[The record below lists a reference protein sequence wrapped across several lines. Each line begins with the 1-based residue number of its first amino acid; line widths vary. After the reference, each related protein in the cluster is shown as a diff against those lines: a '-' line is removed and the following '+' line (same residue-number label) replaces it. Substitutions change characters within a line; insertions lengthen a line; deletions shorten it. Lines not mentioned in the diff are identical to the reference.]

1 MRGSMQDTCKILLID
16 DRAERR
22 ELLLAVL
29 RASVAAEI
37 TIPADPVSVGE
48 CLRGPSPDVIVLAHP
63 SPWLPGF
70 DLTRRVVAAFPGV
83 PRVLLVDTHR
93 VDAHAVAREI
103 TLCTVV
109 SGDPRAALH
118 VRDAVL
124 AAMPPALVMECRTTI
139 ASRLPAEPEAPPR
152 KSQRADS
159 SATSMPALEGTL
171 LRTIEPAALNPKV
184 VELDSH
190 RMRAMAAREEVEPT
204 VRDEPEDRLQD
215 ILADLEAGSTVQLV
229 SDDTDADCELLLEDV
244 RATLGPVLRDT
255 SGILSSGPL
264 PVLPVPASQIAQVL
278 QTLVSN
284 GLKYRSSA
292 PPRIH
297 VRAERDGPRW
307 QLQVED
313 NGRGVGAAARDRIFE
328 RFQRGRVG
336 DSVPGTGIGLAVCK
350 RIVEGHGGRIWVK
363 PSSSGGS
370 VFTFTVPLAERLPM
384 QA

>member
-1 MRGSMQDTCKILLID
+1 
-16 DRAERR
+16 
-22 ELLLAVL
+22 
-29 RASVAAEI
+29 
-37 TIPADPVSVGE
+37 
-48 CLRGPSPDVIVLAHP
+48 
-63 SPWLPGF
+63 
-70 DLTRRVVAAFPGV
+70 
-83 PRVLLVDTHR
+83 
-93 VDAHAVAREI
+93 
-103 TLCTVV
+103 
-109 SGDPRAALH
+109 
-118 VRDAVL
+118 
-124 AAMPPALVMECRTTI
+124 
-139 ASRLPAEPEAPPR
+139 
-152 KSQRADS
+152 
-159 SATSMPALEGTL
+159 MPALEGTL
-171 LRTIEPAALNPKV
+171 LRTTEPAALSLKV

-190 RMRAMAAREEVEPT
+190 RMRAMAAREEVEPR
-204 VRDEPEDRLQD
+204 VRDEPEDRLED
-215 ILADLEAGSTVQLV
+215 ILADLEAGSAVQLV
-229 SDDTDADCELLLEDV
+229 SDDTNADCELLLEDV

-264 PVLPVPASQIAQVL
+264 PVLPVPANQIAQVL
-278 QTLVSN
+278 QILVSN
-284 GLKYRSSA
+284 GLKYRSEA

-370 VFTFTVPLAERLPM
+370 VFTFTVPLADRLPM

>member
-1 MRGSMQDTCKILLID
+1 MQDSCKILLID

-22 ELLLAVL
+22 DLLLAVL

-48 CLRGPSPDVIVLAHP
+48 CLGGPSPDVIVLAHP

-70 DLTRRVVAAFPGV
+70 DLTRRVVAAFPGI
-83 PRVLLVDTHR
+83 PRVLLVDAHR
-93 VDAHAVAREI
+93 LDAHVVAREI
-103 TLCTVV
+103 TLCTVA

-124 AAMPPALVMECRTTI
+124 AAMPAALVMECRTTI

-152 KSQRADS
+152 QSQRDDS
-159 SATSMPALEGTL
+159 SATPMPALEGTL
-171 LRTIEPAALNPKV
+171 RRTTEPPALSPKV

-190 RMRAMAAREEVEPT
+190 RMRAMAAREEVEPP
-204 VRDEPEDRLQD
+204 VRDEPEDRLED
-215 ILADLEAGSTVQLV
+215 ILADLESGSTVQLV

-264 PVLPVPASQIAQVL
+264 PVLPVPANEIAQVL
-278 QTLVSN
+278 QILVSN
-284 GLKYRSSA
+284 GLKYRGEA

-297 VRAERDGPRW
+297 VRAERDGLRW

-313 NGRGVGAAARDRIFE
+313 NGRGVGPAARDRIFE

-384 QA
+384 RA